1 MLCVERETCFFE
13 VCLGRHS
20 SKSSKLGSS
29 LSQVDDRHWRES
41 REELRL
47 DNSGFLDVP
56 QPHHRARHPS
66 ADNLYLYYD
75 NFDAVILLK
84 MPGTYFFPRLLLAF
98 AVPLVLASLGPAE
111 SHPELGT
118 DMASA
123 RKKSQAE
130 VYRAEDV
137 QVQVGLE
144 EARKMREVTTIQAYR
159 KGQRIHVKRKE

>member
-1 MLCVERETCFFE
+1 LCSTSFA
-13 VCLGRHS
+13 
-20 SKSSKLGSS
+20 
-29 LSQVDDRHWRES
+29 DD
-41 REELRL
+41 
-47 DNSGFLDVP
+47 
-56 QPHHRARHPS
+56 
-66 ADNLYLYYD
+66 LYSYYD
-75 NFDAVILLK
+75 NFDAVISLK

-159 KGQRIHVKRKE
+159 KGQKIHVKRKE